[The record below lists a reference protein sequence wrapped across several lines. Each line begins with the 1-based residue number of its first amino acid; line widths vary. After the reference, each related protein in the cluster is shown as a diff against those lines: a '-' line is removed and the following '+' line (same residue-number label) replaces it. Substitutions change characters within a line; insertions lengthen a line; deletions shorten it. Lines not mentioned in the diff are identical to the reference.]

1 MSEGLD
7 LAAALRLAE
16 TAARRAAELLLTY
29 FRSPKL
35 KAQRKGV
42 TDLVTEADRRSE
54 ALIAE
59 LLLGAHPDHALIGE
73 ESGKHGDGAAAYCWH
88 VDPLDGTTNF
98 AHGIPFFAISI
109 ALSDA
114 ENVPLL
120 GVVYDPI
127 HDECFKALRG
137 AGAWLGRKKLH
148 VSKTRKLAHALL
160 ASGFPHDKY
169 TNPDNNTEEWSC
181 FVSRTQSVR
190 RLGSAA
196 LELCYVAAGR
206 LDGYWEARMNTWDI
220 LAGLLMVEES
230 GGTLSDYRGRREGI
244 YNGAQ
249 VVASNGRIHEQMLE
263 VLILGNAAPRPRF

>member
-7 LAAALRLAE
+7 LAAALSLAE
-16 TAARRAAELLLTY
+16 SAARRAAELLLTY
-29 FRSPKL
+29 FRNPKL
-35 KAQRKGV
+35 RARRKGAA
-42 TDLVTEADRRSE
+42 DLVTEADRRSE

-59 LLLGAHPDHALIGE
+59 LLLSAYPTHALIGE
-73 ESGKHGDGAAAYCWH
+73 ESGGRGDSAAAYRWH

-98 AHGIPFFAISI
+98 ARGIPFFAVSI

-137 AGAWLGRKKLH
+137 GGAWLGRKKLR

-160 ASGFPHDKY
+160 ASGFPRDKY
-169 TNPDNNTEEWSC
+169 TNPDNNTEEWSY
-181 FVSRTQSVR
+181 FVSRAQSVR

-206 LDGYWEARMNTWDI
+206 LDGYWEARLNTWDI

-230 GGTLSDYRGRREGI
+230 GGTLSDYRGRREGVHS
-244 YNGAQ
+244 GAQ

-263 VLILGNAAPRPRF
+263 VLILGDAAPRPRF

>member
-16 TAARRAAELLLTY
+16 RAARRAAALLLTY
-29 FRSPKL
+29 FRNPKL
-35 KAQRKGV
+35 SVQPKGF

-59 LLLGAHPDHALIGE
+59 LLLSAHPDHALIGE
-73 ESGKHGDGAAAYCWH
+73 ESGGQGNSSAAYRWH

-98 AHGIPFFAISI
+98 ANGIPFFAISI

-127 HDECFKALRG
+127 HDECFRALRG
-137 AGAWLGRKKLH
+137 NGARLGRKKLR
-148 VSKTRKLAHALL
+148 VSKTRNLAHALL

-230 GGTLSDYRGRREGI
+230 GGALSDYRGRREGV